1 MGVIKLNWREM
12 GRGIGKEK
20 GGEVEGE
27 EVPACFLWGRR
38 ELLKISIMK
47 NHKEL
52 LYSRIFS
59 RLSFLD
65 CWTPRCLIMVVSIR
79 SCKTTNTLSGAQA
92 QETCFPFCY
101 NLLTPTK
108 MKVLDTA

>member
-52 LYSRIFS
+52 RNYSILGYFHGF
-59 RLSFLD
+59 LS
-65 CWTPRCLIMVVSIR
+65 WTAGHQDV
-79 SCKTTNTLSGAQA
+79 
-92 QETCFPFCY
+92 
-101 NLLTPTK
+101 
-108 MKVLDTA
+108 